1 MNSDFTHFIS
11 EKIDSDTNIIWFK
24 KSNKYI
30 VLNDIINILLL
41 NKLKPSLYPINNDFI
56 REHQINSSKL
66 KDINK
71 DLENLVLECNSKKQ
85 EEENKK
91 IDINN
96 NFLKCQS
103 SFKFNNRVIKILYEN
118 ENLRNLIDPKFI
130 HLKTQEKENL
140 TFKVFEKNKKIYL
153 FKEDLF
159 LGGWGLSKMHEFQ
172 GKISMEITSFFH
184 NMNDKD
190 WSAVFHGSTLSY
202 DNNSVMLTG
211 GSGNGKSSLS
221 TILMANNYSLVADDF
236 SPMNNKGVHY
246 HFPSAISIKEGFYPT
261 AQTLFKSFSKL
272 KEYYINEI
280 KGNVKYLPNNDQ
292 NSLRLFVKCNK
303 VINVKFGKNFKNEIK
318 LINKGIALQRILP
331 DAWISK
337 DRNHSIAFINW
348 VKKSLFYDLTY
359 SDNEEAVKLINNIF

>member
-1 MNSDFTHFIS
+1 MNSDFSYFIS
-11 EKIDSDTNIIWFK
+11 EKIDSNTNIIWFE

-30 VLNDIINILLL
+30 VLNDTINILLL
-41 NKLKPSLYPINNDFI
+41 NKLKPSVYPINNDFI
-56 REHQINSSKL
+56 REHQVNSSKL

-71 DLENLVLECNSKKQ
+71 DLENLILECNSEKQ

-96 NFLKCQS
+96 GFLKCQS
-103 SFKFNNRVIKILYEN
+103 SFKFNNRVVKILYEN

-172 GKISMEITSFFH
+172 GKISMELTSFFH

-211 GSGNGKSSLS
+211 ESGNGKSSLS
-221 TILMANNYSLVADDF
+221 TILMANNYSLIADDF

-280 KGNVKYLPNNDQ
+280 KGNVKYLPNNEQ
-292 NSLRLFVKCNK
+292 NNLILSIKCNK

-318 LINKGIALQRILP
+318 LINKGIALQGILP

-348 VKKSLFYDLTY
+348 VKKSMFYDLTY
-359 SDNEEAVKLINNIF
+359 SDNKEAVKLINNIF